1 MARHEVAFKILGPL
15 EAVAG
20 GQPVRLRGQRARAV
34 LAMLLVA
41 EGQVVSTDRLA
52 TAWGDDPP
60 TSVRN
65 QVTIAVAVLRR
76 ALREA
81 GADPGAIVTES
92 SGYRLSAPATDAAV
106 AESRIAEGRR
116 AAEEGREAEASTLFG
131 EALALWRGPVLTEME
146 TEDVRA
152 AAARWEEMR
161 LAVAEERAELE
172 LRLGR
177 HSELAAELE
186 ALLAEHPLRERLRG
200 LLMLALYRSG
210 RRAGALE
217 VYRTGR
223 RLLVDELGLDPGP
236 ELRRLEAAI
245 LADDPELRA
254 PPRPARQAGAPVL
267 LVPAELP
274 AGSGGFVGRDG
285 ELAVLA
291 ECLAAETAPAVVAIA
306 GTAGVGKTSLAV
318 HFGHR
323 HAASFPDGQLYV
335 NLRGHSQGPA
345 MAPVEA
351 LIRMLGSLGVPA
363 EQIPPD
369 EEAAAGL
376 YRSCLAG
383 RRVLVLLDNALTA
396 EQVRP
401 LLPAAPGCL
410 ALVTSRS
417 RLAGLVASHGARQL
431 KLDVL
436 GHADALALLAS
447 AVGHDRVADEPEAA
461 VELVRLCAH
470 LPLAL
475 GVAAANIAV
484 NPHWSIAGYAAALAA
499 DRLGSLEI
507 DGESAVRAAFGLS
520 YARLAP
526 GAQRLFRLLG
536 LAPGPDIT
544 AEAAAALAGSGT
556 EQAARLLDRLA
567 AAHLVDEH
575 LPRRYAFHDLMRR
588 HARSQ
593 AEQDDAPADRLAA
606 VERLCSWYV
615 STATRVARVAYPSR
629 TWAPTTS
636 PTAAEPG
643 QEPVSRSAGSG
654 QEPVSRPAGSR
665 QEPVSPSASSGP
677 EPVSSADAVAW
688 LDVERANLVAVAAHA
703 ADEGPRRF
711 AWQIAEV
718 LRPYFGF
725 GAEPADAEA
734 LAEAAMR
741 AAAAE
746 NEPLGQVTA
755 QLSLA
760 MTSRLRSRY
769 AEAVAAFEAAA
780 VLARRAGWPQG
791 AAAAHN
797 NLAAVHVERGALRE
811 AKGTLHAARE
821 IYHAAGQLRTQ
832 AVVASNLGAVC
843 LQLGA
848 LHEAEAH
855 IRDAERLREAAGEG
869 LNGIELTNLASVRRL
884 LGHIDEALQLAGR
897 GLESNCESGRSVEVP
912 KSLGVL
918 AQIHRDAGRLDLAL
932 DHARQAERLAREV
945 RNGYA
950 LCLVTTILGTVHTAA
965 GDHAAAAGVH
975 TAVLGQARAAGMNY
989 VIVRT
994 LLGLGRAYLGLGSME
1009 TAMPQVSRALAIAR
1023 AGGYRVEE
1031 GNALT
1036 TMAEIHRALGDP
1048 RRSAECAGQA
1058 LAVHR
1063 ETGFRLGEERALA
1076 LRDVALR

>member
-20 GQPVRLRGQRARAV
+20 GRPVRLRGQRARAV

-41 EGQVVSTDRLA
+41 EGQIVSTDRLA

-60 TSVRN
+60 ASVRN

-81 GADPGAIVTES
+81 DADPGVIATES
-92 SGYRLSAPATDAAV
+92 SGYRLRAPATDAAV

-146 TEDVRA
+146 TEEVRA

-217 VYRTGR
+217 AYRMGR
-223 RLLVDELGLDPGP
+223 RLLADELGLDPGP

-291 ECLAAETAPAVVAIA
+291 ECLTAETAPAVVAIA

-335 NLRGHSQGPA
+335 NLRGHSQGPE

-461 VELVRLCAH
+461 AELVRLCAH

-484 NPHWSIAGYAAALAA
+484 NPHRSIAGYAAALAA
-499 DRLGSLEI
+499 DRLDSLEI

-520 YARLAP
+520 YARLTP
-526 GAQRLFRLLG
+526 DAQRLFRLLG

-567 AAHLVDEH
+567 AAHLIDEH

-593 AEQDDAPADRLAA
+593 AEQDDSPADRLAA

-615 STATRVARVAYPSR
+615 STATHVARVAYPSR

-636 PTAAEPG
+636 PTAAGPGPEPVSRLAGSG
-643 QEPVSRSAGSG
+643 QEPVSRSAG
-654 QEPVSRPAGSR
+654 P
-665 QEPVSPSASSGP
+665 GP
-677 EPVSSADAVAW
+677 EPVSSAGAVAW
-688 LDVERANLVAVAAHA
+688 LDAERANLVAVAAHA

-711 AWQIAEV
+711 AWQIAEI
-718 LRPYFGF
+718 LRPYFAF

-741 AAAAE
+741 AATAE

-769 AEAVAAFEAAA
+769 GEAVAAFEAAA
-780 VLARRAGWPQG
+780 ALARRAGWPQG

-797 NLAAVHVERGALRE
+797 NLAAVHLERGALRE

-821 IYHAAGQLRTQ
+821 IYRAAGQPRPQ

-848 LHEAEAH
+848 LNEAERH
-855 IRDAERLREAAGEG
+855 IRDAERLREAAGDG

-884 LGHIDEALQLAGR
+884 LGHLDEALQLAGL
-897 GLESNCESGRSVEVP
+897 GLESNCGSGRSVEVP

-975 TAVLGQARAAGMNY
+975 TAVLSQARAAGMDY

-994 LLGLGRAYLGLGSME
+994 LLGLGRAHLGLGSMDA
-1009 TAMPQVSRALAIAR
+1009 AMPQVSRALAMAR
-1023 AGGYRVEE
+1023 DAGYRVEE

-1036 TMAEIHRALGDP
+1036 TMAEIHRALGDL

-1076 LRDVALR
+1076 LWDVALR